1 MPGLLIR
8 DISPELYS
16 QLKTEAARHHRSL
29 GQEALSILKEALSCS
44 PPSVALP
51 TPVQG
56 RFLVTQAFLDEAKHE
71 GRE

>member
-16 QLKTEAARHHRSL
+16 QLKTEAARHRRSL
-29 GQEALSILKEALSCS
+29 GQEALSILEGALSCP
-44 PPSVALP
+44 PPSVVIP

-56 RFLVTQAFLDEAKHE
+56 RFPVTQAFLDEAKHE

>member
-8 DISPELYS
+8 DISPELYG

-29 GQEALSILKEALSCS
+29 GQEALSILEQALSCS
-44 PPSVALP
+44 PPSGVIP

-56 RFLVTQAFLDEAKHE
+56 RFPVTQAFLDEARHE